1 MTDRNRSTLRL
12 RLPPTSAP
20 PPRPVAVQAPAPT
33 RPAPFPPARA
43 VMAARLAGPVALD
56 ACSRAILEELAAIGL
71 ADPPEG

>member
-1 MTDRNRSTLRL
+1 MTDRTRSTLRL

-20 PPRPVAVQAPAPT
+20 PARPAAVQVPA
-33 RPAPFPPARA
+33 RPAPYPPARA
-43 VMAARLAGPVALD
+43 VMAARPTAPATLD